1 MLRFDYQPAPGF
13 EDAIRAKLSPGEQLI
28 TWCAVFKVFYQTV
41 SIPSGIG
48 DGSIVVDQVDM
59 PWSFLALTNIN
70 LRQGTFRSEKV
81 GKAGLFR
88 AQQNEEVPD
97 VASITAY
104 AISQVTT
111 TNFAIGE
118 PGHAA
123 INKVLSRMNF
133 GTQSWRKGDEIG
145 DLSFSLVNGVAEVV
159 TSPYREIEEIA
170 TQLDL
175 ARSGALIAA
184 NTAATAGAAEQLAAL
199 LNDGILTQDEFDRA
213 KAGFIG
219 ATLEVRETSAGQI
232 RQLHSLYKSGV
243 LTESEF
249 NLKKWDILSKDG

>member
-1 MLRFDYQPAPGF
+1 MLTLNYQPTPGI

-28 TWCAVFKVFYQTV
+28 TWCEVF
-41 SIPSGIG
+41 
-48 DGSIVVDQVDM
+48 QVEFEAAHGAMAEAWDLQLLSNM

-70 LRQGTFRSEKV
+70 LRQGTFRAEKV
-81 GKAGLFR
+81 GKAGFFK
-88 AQQNEEVPD
+88 AQEYRMVPN

-104 AISQVTT
+104 AISQITT
-111 TNFAIGE
+111 THLLLADPE
-118 PGHAA
+118 PQV
-123 INKVLSRMNF
+123 NKALS
-133 GTQSWRKGDEIG
+133 GTIDGWRSNHEIG
-145 DLSFSLVNGVAEVV
+145 VLTISLVNGAVMEVN
-159 TSPYREIEEIA
+159 SPFREIEELA

-175 ARSGALIAA
+175 AKSGALLAA
-184 NTAATAGAAEQLAAL
+184 NTAATADAAEQLAAL

-232 RQLHSLYKSGV
+232 RQLHSLFKSGV

-249 NLKKWDILSKDG
+249 NMKKWDILSKDG